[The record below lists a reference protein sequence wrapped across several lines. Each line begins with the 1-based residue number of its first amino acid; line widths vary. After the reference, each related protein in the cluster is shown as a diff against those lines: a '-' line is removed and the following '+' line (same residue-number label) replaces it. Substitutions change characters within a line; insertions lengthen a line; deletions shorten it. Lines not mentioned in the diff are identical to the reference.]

1 VRTAAAA
8 QVAAMLLGSATAA
21 ALLALSAR
29 LASPLPGAA
38 VGAICAAAALAL
50 LGESRLRLPGSHW
63 MVPRSWA
70 RFGYSGYAA
79 LFGLALGA
87 GFVTLLPSAGWYG
100 VIAVAQSGSPWWTA
114 FAVLLPFGAAR
125 AAMTPVLTARSV
137 RSGEHPVA
145 RIPALAAMSR
155 RLAPAEM
162 LLLGAL
168 AVEVMIR

>member
-1 VRTAAAA
+1 MRTAATAH
-8 QVAAMLLGSATAA
+8 VAAMLLGSATTA
-21 ALLALSAR
+21 ALLLLTAR
-29 LASPLPGAA
+29 VAGPLPGAA
-38 VGAICAAAALAL
+38 VCAVCAMAALAL
-50 LGESRLRLPGSHW
+50 PGESRLRLPGSHW

-70 RFGYSGYAA
+70 RFGYSGYSA

-100 VIAVAQSGSPWWTA
+100 VIAVAQAGSPWWTA
-114 FAVLLPFGAAR
+114 FAVLLAFGAAR
-125 AAMTPVLTARSV
+125 AAMTPLLTARSA
-137 RSGEHPVA
+137 RTGEHPVA

-155 RLAPAEM
+155 RLVPMEM